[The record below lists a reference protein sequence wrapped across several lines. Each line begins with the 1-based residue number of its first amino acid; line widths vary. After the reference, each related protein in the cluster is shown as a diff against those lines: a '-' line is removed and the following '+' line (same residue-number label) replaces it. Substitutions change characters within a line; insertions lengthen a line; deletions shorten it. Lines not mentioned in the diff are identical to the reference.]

1 MAGPLMVGPQKAG
14 PLTAGPL
21 TAGLQVA
28 GPQMEDGWAWLADGC
43 RLLAGAADR
52 VNLLTAKALAL
63 SLFGLHC
70 PSSPLG

>member
-14 PLTAGPL
+14 P
-21 TAGLQVA
+21 QVA

-52 VNLLTAKALAL
+52 VDLLAAKAAAL
-63 SLFGLHC
+63 LLCGLRC
-70 PSSPLG
+70 PSSPLR